1 MFDTT
6 EIQDAIRD
14 NIAGLVTAIQA
25 AEKAQPMHAYMQID
39 MASVVDALIDA
50 VIEESDFHQSIE
62 NDHDRA
68 TDAEWTARREMCS
81 SLTLW
86 RIKEYGKTW
95 RELRREQ
102 AAKVAA

>member
-6 EIQDAIRD
+6 QIQDAIRD

-25 AEKAQPMHAYMQID
+25 AEKAQPVTAYMQID
-39 MASVVDALIDA
+39 MAAVVDALIDA
-50 VIEESDFHQSIE
+50 VVEESDFHQSIE

-68 TDAEWTARREMCS
+68 TDAEWTARREMS
-81 SLTLW
+81 VALTLW
-86 RIKEYGKTW
+86 RIKNYGKTW

>member
-6 EIQDAIRD
+6 QIQDAIRD
-14 NIAGLVTAIQA
+14 NIAGLVAAIQA
-25 AEKAQPMHAYMQID
+25 AEKAQPMTAYMQIN
-39 MASVVDALIDA
+39 MAAVVDALIDA
-50 VIEESDFHQSIE
+50 VVEESDFYQSIE

-68 TDAEWTARREMCS
+68 TDAEWTARREMS
-81 SLTLW
+81 VALTLW
-86 RIKEYGKTW
+86 RIKNYGKTW